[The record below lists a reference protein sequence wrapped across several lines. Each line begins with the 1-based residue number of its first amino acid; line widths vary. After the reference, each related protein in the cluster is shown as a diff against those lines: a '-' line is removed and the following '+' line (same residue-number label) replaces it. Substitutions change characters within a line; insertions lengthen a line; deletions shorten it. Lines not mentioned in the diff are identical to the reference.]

1 MKLSRLNTLEKT
13 QKNIKLNL
21 VLEVEKEQK
30 KKEQIAK
37 SLGYCNFEIFKT
49 VNISLSIT
57 GLKSPFNRQFE
68 PINA

>member
-1 MKLSRLNTLEKT
+1 MKLSRLNNLEKT

-21 VLEVEKEQK
+21 VLEVEKEQ

>member
-21 VLEVEKEQK
+21 VLEVEKEPKKK

-37 SLGYCNFEIFKT
+37 SL
-49 VNISLSIT
+49 LW
-57 GLKSPFNRQFE
+57 
-68 PINA
+68 